1 MIPIVRIPGDFIL
14 TEYRDPTWQII
25 EETIDSVKEVILCI
39 YCNDQ
44 KDIVKIANYVN
55 DHDNKLKIKTLI
67 QLKDVVNNDR
77 YFLDVTEGR
86 SKSRFQIQNT
96 TVEGIIN
103 AMVFLKNHFSFLDRD
118 KKIKSQK
125 RNDSPDHDIYKK

>member
-44 KDIVKIANYVN
+44 KVE
-55 DHDNKLKIKTLI
+55 
-67 QLKDVVNNDR
+67 VV
-77 YFLDVTEGR
+77 LH
-86 SKSRFQIQNT
+86 
-96 TVEGIIN
+96 
-103 AMVFLKNHFSFLDRD
+103 L
-118 KKIKSQK
+118 
-125 RNDSPDHDIYKK
+125 

>member
-67 QLKDVVNNDR
+67 QLKDVDKNDR

>member
-14 TEYRDPTWQII
+14 TEYPDPTWQII

-67 QLKDVVNNDR
+67 QLKDVDKNDR

-103 AMVFLKNHFSFLDRD
+103 AMVFLKSHFNFLDRD

>member
-1 MIPIVRIPGDFIL
+1 MYLLIEFLNKL
-14 TEYRDPTWQII
+14 TYPTWQII

-44 KDIVKIANYVN
+44 KDIIKIANYVN

-67 QLKDVVNNDR
+67 QLKDVDKNNR

-103 AMVFLKNHFSFLDRD
+103 AMVFLKSHFNFLDRD